1 MFSTF
6 AWHYYEKQKS
16 SSCILKKK
24 KPYNFSLIQIR
35 TFWVKLQKQ
44 DLKRVQ
50 RDQKKV
56 GGSQGDAMQI
66 DSAVSLKLIIVSASV
81 SRDYERSQCAIYNYL
96 CWWFSL
102 KQLQKL
108 PRMFPLC
115 WDNFWWN
122 LDLGCC
128 FL

>member
-1 MFSTF
+1 MSSTF

-35 TFWVKLQKQ
+35 TFQVKLQKQ

-81 SRDYERSQCAIYNYL
+81 SSDYGRSQCAIYNYL
-96 CWWFSL
+96 C
-102 KQLQKL
+102 
-108 PRMFPLC
+108 
-115 WDNFWWN
+115 
-122 LDLGCC
+122 
-128 FL
+128 